1 MAEKI
6 GQILIRK
13 GKISAEQLR
22 EALRTQEFFG
32 GYLGSHLIN
41 LGFLDEPTLG
51 ETLSEIFRVPYAPY
65 DSIRVV
71 RKEVLSRIPAALAQ
85 RYRVVPIQ
93 IEGNRLHLAML
104 NPRDA
109 QAVSEVAR
117 TTGLNVT
124 TWVAP
129 EFRIIQALEKHYK
142 IRKPGRKPIK
152 VGDEAGGIA
161 KILASAPA
169 PAEASKAPGEY
180 RHVDKGAIGLDGH
193 PLGAVVVPN
202 LGGGD
207 ATRVAEEP
215 LPRSLDEWREM
226 EDGSGMKR
234 RKSDL
239 QTAAQGGGHASQA
252 SVAPGKRGPAR
263 AKSAPAVE
271 PQPSPPAPAE
281 PAPLGLEQLA
291 DLLTSAPSRDDVA
304 REAVLFLA
312 GSFRRAA
319 AFSVRQDVATGWIG
333 AGEGWDPGPL
343 RSVAVP
349 LEGPSI
355 FSPVLGTQ
363 TFYVGPLPGNAGFED
378 VRTLLGDVVP
388 PDVLMLPVMIRER
401 LVTILYADNA
411 SDALGPID
419 DAVWK
424 RLARMME
431 VAFEIIILKNK
442 MKQI

>member
-51 ETLSEIFRVPYAPY
+51 EILSEIFRVPYAPY
-65 DSIRVV
+65 DSIRVI
-71 RKEVLSRIPAALAQ
+71 RKEVLSKIPAAVAQ

-152 VGDEAGGIA
+152 VEDEAGGIA

-169 PAEASKAPGEY
+169 PAETAKAPGEY
-180 RHVDKGAIGLDGH
+180 RHIDKGAIGLDGH
-193 PLGAVVVPN
+193 PLGAVVVPA

-207 ATRVAEEP
+207 ATRVAEES
-215 LPRSLDEWREM
+215 LPRSLDEWRDM
-226 EDGSGMKR
+226 EDARGMKR
-234 RKSDL
+234 RKTDM
-239 QTAAQGGGHASQA
+239 QTTAQGGHASQTA
-252 SVAPGKRGPAR
+252 TAPGKRGPSR
-263 AKSAPAVE
+263 AKSAPAAE

-291 DLLTSAPSRDDVA
+291 DLLISAPSRDDVA

-349 LEGPSI
+349 LSGPSI

-363 TFYVGPLPGNAGFED
+363 TVYAGPLPGASGFAD
-378 VRTLLGDVVP
+378 VRNLLGDIVP
-388 PDVLMLPVMIRER
+388 PDALMLPVMIRER

-419 DAVWK
+419 EAVWK